1 MDVWPQNGWF
11 LGVRR
16 ALFTRAARKRTAVGV
31 LLVVVF
37 VLITERVSRPDPSR
51 VEQEQYAVYSAYLFS
66 VPVEA
71 KPLPVVCAEDP
82 KYAGEPGE
90 GGFAEIHR
98 YFVSD
103 ESISAFSQ
111 PSAFAQLMGRKIA
124 APFVPIN
131 VFNNFVVRNL
141 SAAHFTK
148 RFSGANSEKLALE
161 HALPDMSDLQQP
173 TLSARF
179 TKVGFNRDFSWA
191 MFYAEVHCG
200 EASSREYVYLA
211 KAYYRG
217 WYWYVVSVDRN

>member
-161 HALPDMSDLQQP
+161 HALPDMSDLQQQHCRRGLRKLDSIG
-173 TLSARF
+173 TSLGRCS
-179 TKVGFNRDFSWA
+179 TQKCI
-191 MFYAEVHCG
+191 AERQVAGNMSTSQKHTTVAG
-200 EASSREYVYLA
+200 T
-211 KAYYRG
+211 G
-217 WYWYVVSVDRN
+217 M